1 MPMTASRDSAVLPD
15 LVTTARIVQT
25 FGITERTLANWLK
38 AGTFPAPIRVG
49 KRRYWYC
56 NDVNEFIK
64 NRSPSKGIGKT
75 MTP

>member
-15 LVTTARIVQT
+15 LLTTARIVQT

-49 KRRYWYC
+49 KRRYWHC
-56 NDVNEFIK
+56 NDVNDFINK
-64 NRSPSKGIGKT
+64 CSPSKNIGEAARA
-75 MTP
+75 